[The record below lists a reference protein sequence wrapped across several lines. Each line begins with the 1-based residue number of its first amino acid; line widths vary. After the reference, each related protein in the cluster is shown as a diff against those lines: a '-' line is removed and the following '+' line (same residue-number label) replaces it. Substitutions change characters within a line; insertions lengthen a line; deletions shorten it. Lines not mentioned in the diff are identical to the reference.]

1 MNPLRG
7 WTVDREQITFAG
19 HDLQR
24 PECVLA
30 EPDGTLWSADA
41 RGGVMRI
48 DPDETQR
55 LVAQTVVRLIA
66 LTPEGEVLILLD
78 DGNPRGGGGVRRGV
92 LRRHHDAGGARWW
105 TR

>member
-1 MNPLRG
+1 
-7 WTVDREQITFAG
+7 
-19 HDLQR
+19 
-24 PECVLA
+24 
-30 EPDGTLWSADA
+30 
-41 RGGVMRI
+41 MRI